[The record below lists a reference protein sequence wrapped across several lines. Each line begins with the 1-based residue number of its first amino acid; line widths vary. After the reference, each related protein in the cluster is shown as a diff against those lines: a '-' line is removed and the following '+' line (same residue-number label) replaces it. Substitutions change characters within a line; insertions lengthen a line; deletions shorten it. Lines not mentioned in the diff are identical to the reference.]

1 MREDSTVQEKS
12 TNPAGNYLLKVNNR
26 NTRTRCE
33 ICSKLTI
40 KTPERCHWQMI
51 SFNVKSLFTNVSL
64 NDTMDILLRNIYL
77 DKEINTNLTK
87 KELKEPILLCTKC
100 VHFTYN
106 NLMYKH
112 VDSLVM
118 ECHFGLILAG
128 IFMVELERII
138 SNLKPPP

>member
-40 KTPERCHWQMI
+40 KTPERRHWQMI

-77 DKEINTNLTK
+77 DKEINTNLTE

-118 ECHFGLILAG
+118 ECPFGLILAG

>member
-40 KTPERCHWQMI
+40 KTPERRHWQMI

-118 ECHFGLILAG
+118 ECPFGLILAG